1 MTRERWGTFS
11 VKDHKMPRAF
21 VADVLLYDRLIIPTP
36 SDPTERERWFSV
48 GWSPDT
54 LDKKLELLGDRS
66 IHVPWYQFREEEF
79 MNRYKLNEGVL
90 FDTNNISA
98 AIDSKID
105 LLYMTR
111 SVLANE
117 RLPKLPPG
125 VSKIWPIAAY
135 PAFYNY
141 KEERTQ
147 KAIENKEE
155 ELAMMLSQ
163 RFLVPDDD
171 GKSDDELLLQAIQLS
186 SDDDFRKKRQA
197 LFEWQDGIIEQKIP
211 AELAIKE
218 MEDLLTQY
226 NEILRKSRLKLTY
239 KYAFLAIE
247 VAVAIA
253 GAKLGDPIATTAA
266 LAGITKF
273 AVLDR
278 KLDINAGDCKAAAMM
293 HDFENKFKR

>member
-36 SDPTERERWFSV
+36 PDQAERDRWFGL
-48 GWSPDT
+48 GWSPDL

-66 IHVPWYQFREEEF
+66 IHVPWFQFREEKLIK
-79 MNRYKLNEGVL
+79 RYKLTNEVL
-90 FDTNNISA
+90 FDTNNITN
-98 AIDSKID
+98 AIANNVD
-105 LLYMTR
+105 LLYVTR
-111 SVLANE
+111 AVLANE
-117 RLPKLPPG
+117 RLPQLPPG
-125 VSKIWPIAAY
+125 VSKIWPMAAY

-141 KEERTQ
+141 EEDQ
-147 KAIENKEE
+147 KQRAIENKSE
-155 ELAMMLSQ
+155 ELVMRLSQ

-171 GKSDDELLLQAIQLS
+171 SQNDDELLQEAIELS
-186 SDDDFRKKRQA
+186 SRDDFREKRQA
-197 LFEWQDGIIEQKIP
+197 LYQWQDDIIEQQIP
-211 AELAIKE
+211 AEVAVAE

-226 NEILRKSRLKLTY
+226 NDVIKKSRRKLTY

-247 VAVAIA
+247 VAVGLA
-253 GAKLGDPIATTAA
+253 GAKFADPFAITAA

-273 AVLDR
+273 AVLDS
-278 KLDINAGDCKAAAMM
+278 KLDIDKGDCKAASMM